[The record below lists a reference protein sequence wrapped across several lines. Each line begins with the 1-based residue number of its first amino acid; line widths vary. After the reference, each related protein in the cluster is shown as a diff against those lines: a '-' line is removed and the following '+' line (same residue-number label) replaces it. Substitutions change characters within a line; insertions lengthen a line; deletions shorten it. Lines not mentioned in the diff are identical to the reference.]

1 MNDTITKIKD
11 SIEITAVNG
20 GAVMLSTIAEVE
32 QGLRI
37 LSLALAVAY
46 TTVRIYQLITKG
58 KE

>member
-37 LSLALAVAY
+37 LSLALAVTY
-46 TTVRIYQLITKG
+46 TAVRIYQLITKG